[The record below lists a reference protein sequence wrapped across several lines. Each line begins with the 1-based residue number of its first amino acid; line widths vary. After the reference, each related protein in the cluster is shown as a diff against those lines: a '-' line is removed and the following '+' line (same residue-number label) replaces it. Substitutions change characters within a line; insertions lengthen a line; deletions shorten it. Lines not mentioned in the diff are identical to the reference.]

1 MLIGYARAALAD
13 QVAVLAAQERD
24 LKVAGVEKV
33 VSERVSS
40 IAKRP
45 ALAACL
51 EFLRKGD
58 ALVVTKP
65 DRLARSPAEL
75 LAIESDLSRRG
86 VGLVVLS
93 MGLDTSNGN
102 SPTSKAMLTILAAVV
117 TWERDV
123 MLEGQRDS
131 AAKIKGEGNYTGRPP
146 TVARHAA
153 EVRAMAAAGYRP
165 TLIARKLGMS
175 RASVYR
181 LLEQTPEGPAADI
194 NWENRAADVDG

>member
-13 QVAVLAAQERD
+13 QAAVLAAQDRD
-24 LKVAGVEKV
+24 LKAAGVQKV
-33 VSERVSS
+33 VSEQISS
-40 IAKRP
+40 TAKRP

-58 ALVVTKP
+58 TLVVTKP

-75 LAIESDLSRRG
+75 LVIASDLSRRG
-86 VGLVVLS
+86 IGLVVLS
-93 MGLDTSNGN
+93 MGLNTSSGN
-102 SPTSKAMLTILAAVV
+102 SPTSKAMLSVLTAVA

-123 MLEGQRDS
+123 MLEEQRES
-131 AAKIKGEGNYTGRPP
+131 IAKIKGEGNYTGRPP

-153 EVRAMAAAGYRP
+153 EVRAMAAAGIKP

-181 LLEQTPEGPAADI
+181 LLEQTAEGLATKI
-194 NWENRAADVDG
+194 NWENGDA

>member
-1 MLIGYARAALAD
+1 
-13 QVAVLAAQERD
+13 VLAAQERD
-24 LKVAGVEKV
+24 LKAAGVEKV
-33 VSERVSS
+33 VSEQISS

-75 LAIESDLSRRG
+75 LVIASDLSRRG
-86 VGLVVLS
+86 IGLVVLS
-93 MGLDTSNGN
+93 MGLDASKGN
-102 SPTSKAMLTILAAVV
+102 SPTSKAMLSILTAVA

-123 MLEGQRDS
+123 MLEGQRENI
-131 AAKIKGEGNYTGRPP
+131 AKIKGEGNYTGRPP
-146 TVARHAA
+146 TVARHTA
-153 EVRAMAAAGYRP
+153 EVPAMAAAGYRP

-175 RASVYR
+175 RASVYP
-181 LLEQTPEGPAADI
+181 LLEQTAEAPATEI
-194 NWENRAADVDG
+194 NWENGAADVDR